1 MKSGPHWSHKTN
13 LYGKESYSFE
23 MQQQEGQNNLYVWTV
38 MEEGIEGKCENTYQ
52 VTEIPEYMV
61 RKQYM

>member
-1 MKSGPHWSHKTN
+1 
-13 LYGKESYSFE
+13 